1 MTQAQAVIETID
13 KLGGMDQGTLIR
25 PEIRKETTKQNHK
38 RVTNMGTYC
47 PHFCTQNCGI
57 MRAKEYIAQN
67 SDSIGHLAEVIYALR
82 CNFFTLKAGR
92 GQHSK
97 YLPFAFTREGIAMLS
112 GLLRSEIAVQ
122 ARHSP
127 HGIT

>member
-1 MTQAQAVIETID
+1 
-13 KLGGMDQGTLIR
+13 
-25 PEIRKETTKQNHK
+25 
-38 RVTNMGTYC
+38 
-47 PHFCTQNCGI
+47 
-57 MRAKEYIAQN
+57 MRAKVYIAQN

-122 ARHSP
+122 ANISIMRAFFQMQEGIRALTPRHYLRLAMRPSRKGERKKKSSRLCWFNGKRYVKIESDP
-127 HGIT
+127 ATE

>member
-1 MTQAQAVIETID
+1 
-13 KLGGMDQGTLIR
+13 
-25 PEIRKETTKQNHK
+25 
-38 RVTNMGTYC
+38 MGTVC

-57 MRAKEYIAQN
+57 MRAKVYIAQN

-122 ARHSP
+122 ANISIMLAFPMTNRLSFP
-127 HGIT
+127 CLTGLTGGTFTK